1 MKPAYDQTV
10 ALAACRS
17 AIKRFAEVCRYEP
30 LIIAAF
36 LGGSFAAALTI
47 FERGTRTKQIATA
60 LFISV
65 HTVETEINARG
76 QLAGRIATLPAR
88 VVTPGEFAAV
98 ETGDSVL

>member
-1 MKPAYDQTV
+1 MEERV
-10 ALAACRS
+10 ARLAAQGH
-17 AIKRFAEVCRYEP
+17 AN
-30 LIIAAF
+30 
-36 LGGSFAAALTI
+36 
-47 FERGTRTKQIATA
+47 KQIATA

-65 HTVETEINARG
+65 HTVETHLTHVYRKLEINSRG